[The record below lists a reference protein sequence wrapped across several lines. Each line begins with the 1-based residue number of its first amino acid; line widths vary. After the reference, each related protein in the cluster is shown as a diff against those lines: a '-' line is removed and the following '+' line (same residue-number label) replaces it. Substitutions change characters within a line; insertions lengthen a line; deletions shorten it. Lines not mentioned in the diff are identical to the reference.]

1 MNDNLN
7 SFIKR
12 FIDIENEELLK
23 ITSSFKRRIIKKDEY
38 LLREGEVCNDL
49 IYVKSGCIRMYYMSD
64 KIEVSGWFSLSDS
77 LAMEVQSF
85 ISETPTICYLH
96 AIEDSEVFILS
107 KGQLKN
113 LYSTYPKTQEL
124 MRKIWEAALV
134 MVIPRFSSLQN
145 DSAEKRYL
153 DLLNNPELFQQIPQK
168 YLASF
173 IGVTPTSLSR
183 IRKKIR

>member
-1 MNDNLN
+1 MMDNLN

-12 FIDIENEELLK
+12 FIDIDNEELLK
-23 ITSSFKRRIIKKDEY
+23 ITGAFKRRMIRKDEY
-38 LLREGEVCNDL
+38 LLREGEVCKDL
-49 IYVKSGCIRMYYMSD
+49 VYVKSGCIRMYYLSD
-64 KIEVSGWFSLSDS
+64 KIEVSAWFSLSDS

-85 ISETPTICYLH
+85 ISETPTICYLQ
-96 AIEDSEVFILS
+96 AIEDSEVFTLS
-107 KGQLKN
+107 K
-113 LYSTYPKTQEL
+113 SQEL